1 MALAQRKPTLQVF
14 AIEFDKVEDI
24 EEHPHVMPPVADV
37 VEQRDAVLAA
47 SNRLAVDDAAA
58 RGQLG

>member
-24 EEHPHVMPPVADV
+24 EEHPRIMPPVAQA
-37 VEQRDAVLAA
+37 VEQREAVLAA